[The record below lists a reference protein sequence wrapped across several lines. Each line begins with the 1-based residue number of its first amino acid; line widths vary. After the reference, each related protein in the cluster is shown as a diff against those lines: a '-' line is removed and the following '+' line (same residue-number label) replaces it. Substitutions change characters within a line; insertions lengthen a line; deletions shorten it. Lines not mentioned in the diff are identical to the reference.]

1 MDEMNVKKSTN
12 TIRLIINGREI
23 PNLSS
28 YSYFDVKNFF
38 KEPTRTTA
46 GVINK
51 LNSYATFLTPRLKFS
66 FKLMPVGA
74 YRVLMKL
81 IKEYNEFIVQAYDI
95 VEDKYVTRKMYFKPK
110 DFPQIYQ
117 KSLEVLAIQDESFE
131 MVGTNSDLE
140 TISLVYNKNIE
151 GSTITSGLEFSYGD
165 EVVIGD
171 YDSEISSENPRT
183 WTRSGYIMTGWNT
196 KPDGSGTSYATNH
209 SVFLTSSMV
218 LYAQWEVD
226 S

>member
-1 MDEMNVKKSTN
+1 
-12 TIRLIINGREI
+12 
-23 PNLSS
+23 
-28 YSYFDVKNFF
+28 
-38 KEPTRTTA
+38 
-46 GVINK
+46 
-51 LNSYATFLTPRLKFS
+51 
-66 FKLMPVGA
+66 MPVGA